1 MLNTS
6 LETSTPG
13 AAWARWLVYALL
25 AALIAVAVGA
35 AALEYTRTLRSDSVG
50 GDQGLFAEMAL
61 IQLHGGTL
69 YRDLWDNKPPTVF
82 FMLGPFIQ
90 VLGNSAR
97 AVKAEVVFVALAF
110 TAVLTALVYQLTG
123 SKSAALAA
131 GMIAFLYAAR
141 VNRTETGL
149 HMAMFGALA
158 ALIAVWGRGR
168 LGWMLAAGL
177 VFAAGVFSKQ
187 PLIVELP
194 VLVALAVWRAPGS
207 RRRVALTVLAG
218 AALGAGIVFVWAAA
232 NDILPVFW
240 ERVVT
245 SNFKYVVGADG
256 RWHFTDVAEE
266 LADESQLEQTVY
278 FLIPL
283 VGLALVSLGL
293 LWRARFRSRLL
304 GIVLIWLVLA
314 LLAASIGRG
323 FKTNYYHQALPPFIV
338 LIALGV
344 PYALRL
350 RPAVQAGLLAVALAG
365 VLFFVATALEP
376 FAPPSESNLGETRQV
391 VALVANETPEDG
403 CVWIWGYLNYVN
415 FLSDRR
421 SCNRTPYDAH
431 TWKAYKYPVVA
442 NRSEYIHDL
451 LNRQPALHVLRS
463 DWPYFPQLQR
473 YADRYLGAEVLD
485 NGVYRAY
492 EVDRSSWQP
501 VRLAYNHEIA
511 LLGYDLWVDANAVCP
526 GDALPVALTWE
537 QTSRPAADYQMFTR
551 IVAADGA
558 VLASYEG
565 ALDGER
571 PTTTWDVT
579 GEPFLGATF
588 TLTMPLNAD
597 TGDYTLVTG
606 LLDASSGEQI
616 GVTLPLA
623 LVTVSTGCQA

>member
-1 MLNTS
+1 MLNPS
-6 LETSTPG
+6 FETPAAG
-13 AAWARWLVYALL
+13 AGWLRWLRYALL
-25 AALIAVAVGA
+25 ALLIGVSVGA

-69 YRDLWDNKPPTVF
+69 YRDLWDNKPPMVF
-82 FMLGPFIQ
+82 FMLGPFIE
-90 VLGNSAR
+90 LFGNNAR
-97 AVKAEVVFVALAF
+97 AIKAEVVFVALVF
-110 TAVLTALVYQLTG
+110 TAVMAGLAYQLTG

-131 GMIAFLYAAR
+131 GVIAFLYAAR

-149 HMAMFGALA
+149 HMATFGALA

-168 LGWMLAAGL
+168 LGWMLLAGL

-194 VLVALAVWRAPGS
+194 VLVALAVWRALS
-207 RRRVALTVLAG
+207 RRLRVAVAVLAG
-218 AALGAGIVFVWAAA
+218 AALGAGIVFAWAAA

-240 ERVVT
+240 QRVVT
-245 SNFKYVVGADG
+245 SNFQYVVGADG

-266 LADESQLEQTVY
+266 LADESQLTQTIY
-278 FLIPL
+278 FLLPL
-283 VGLALVSLGL
+283 AGLTLISLALQ
-293 LWRARFRSRLL
+293 WRAGRRSRLL
-304 GIVLIWLVLA
+304 AIVLVWLLLA
-314 LLAASIGRG
+314 LAAASIGRG
-323 FKTNYYHQALPPFIV
+323 FKTNYYHQALPPLIA

-350 RPAVQAGLLAVALAG
+350 RPALQAGLLALALAG
-365 VLFFVATALEP
+365 ALLFVATALEP
-376 FAPPSESNLGETRQV
+376 FALPSESNLGETREI

-421 SCNRTPYDAH
+421 SCNRTPYDSH

-451 LNRQPALHVLRS
+451 LGRQPALHVLRS

-473 YADRYLGAEVLD
+473 YADRYLGDLLLD
-485 NGVYRAY
+485 NGVYHAY

-501 VRLAYNHEIA
+501 QRAAYNDEIA
-511 LLGYDLWVDANAVCP
+511 LIGYDLWADTRRVCP
-526 GDALPVALTWE
+526 GDVLPLALTWE
-537 QTSRPAADYQMFTR
+537 QAARPAADYQMFAR
-551 IVAADGA
+551 IVAHDGA
-558 VLASYEG
+558 LLASYQG

-571 PTTTWDVT
+571 PTTTWDFA

-588 TLTMPLNAD
+588 TLTMPTNAEA
-597 TGDYTLVTG
+597 GEYRLETG
-606 LLDASSGEQI
+606 LLDSSFSQQVGA
-616 GVTLPLA
+616 TLPLA
-623 LVTVSTGCQA
+623 LLTVPDGC